1 MLPRTSKVPSLD
13 PRSKKKSR
21 FLDYVCRRSNLA
33 LLLLP
38 IALLASLYAVSSD
51 KNFTFE
57 PRLAFYGSYNV
68 AEGTVDGYLV
78 WNSRC
83 QMLSKDPLDPS
94 IRAYVKK
101 EKYQN
106 CSNKPLL
113 SGVSRDENGSVLLH
127 LNPTDL
133 PAGLECCWA
142 SIYRPSD
149 EPSEQIK
156 RPANVDSSIVVKRC
170 ERFEREARL
179 PEDARAVMVSCTAKW
194 KKPVYQNV
202 HAILG
207 VEKVRDRLRRNRTS
221 DGPLSRKL
229 SVLLLG
235 IDSVSRLNF
244 IRSAPN
250 TERYLRETGWVR
262 MNGYNKMGDN
272 TFPNL
277 MAILTG
283 QSQAQAYSRCK
294 PTVPHKLDQCPFIW
308 RNFRDAGYATAYG
321 EDETSLNTFN
331 YLKTGFVEPPTDYYL
346 RPYILA
352 SEKLLKTKRR
362 FGLKYCTGPESSF
375 DRILDYAV
383 EFARAFLGLPYFGL
397 FWTIS
402 ASHENANGLSSM
414 DDQLLDKMKTL
425 EREGVLNDSMIVFLS
440 DHGMRWGP
448 IRSTFVGWY
457 EERLPFL
464 YLWLPEWF
472 REELPDAY
480 PSLQTNQHRLAS
492 PFDLYQTL
500 RQVLELSG
508 GRADPSP
515 GCPDCHSL
523 LEPLPRERGCSDVG
537 VSSHWCTCTAFEPV
551 DMDDPLVQRGAEFF
565 LDHVERLLATYKDRK
580 GRRLCAKLRLKK
592 MLRADRAVDSSSYA
606 YFYTIQVSPGD
617 GKFEVTVRY
626 HNGTYSVSD
635 HDVSRINSYAI
646 AAKCLDRGMKQYC
659 YCLR

>member
-1 MLPRTSKVPSLD
+1 ME
-13 PRSKKKSR
+13 
-21 FLDYVCRRSNLA
+21 RSNEHGQRLVTR
-33 LLLLP
+33 P
-38 IALLASLYAVSSD
+38 I
-51 KNFTFE
+51 
-57 PRLAFYGSYNV
+57 PRC
-68 AEGTVDGYLV
+68 
-78 WNSRC
+78 R
-83 QMLSKDPLDPS
+83 
-94 IRAYVKK
+94 
-101 EKYQN
+101 
-106 CSNKPLL
+106 
-113 SGVSRDENGSVLLH
+113 
-127 LNPTDL
+127 
-133 PAGLECCWA
+133 
-142 SIYRPSD
+142 
-149 EPSEQIK
+149 
-156 RPANVDSSIVVKRC
+156 VKRC

-179 PEDARAVMVSCTAKW
+179 PEDARAVMVSCAKS
-194 KKPVYQNV
+194 KKANKPVYENV

-207 VEKVRDRLRRNRTS
+207 VEKVRDRLRRNRT
-221 DGPLSRKL
+221 DGLSRKL

-244 IRSAPN
+244 IRSVPN
-250 TERYLRETGWVR
+250 TEKYLRETGWVR

-294 PTVPHKLDQCPFIW
+294 PTVPYKLDQCPFIW
-308 RNFRDAGYATAYG
+308 QNFRDAGYATAYG

-352 SEKLLKTKRR
+352 CEKLLKAKKR
-362 FGLKYCTGPESSF
+362 FGLKYCTGPEASF
-375 DRILDYAV
+375 DRILDYAI

-402 ASHENANGLSSM
+402 VSHENANGLSSM
-414 DDQLLDKMKTL
+414 DDQLLEKVKTL

-472 REELPDAY
+472 REERPEAY
-480 PSLQTNQHRLAS
+480 PSLLINQHRLAS

-508 GRADPSP
+508 GRADPPS
-515 GCPDCHSL
+515 GCADCRSL
-523 LEPLPRERGCSDVG
+523 LEPLPRERGCSDAG
-537 VSSHWCTCTAFEPV
+537 ISSHWCTCTAFEPV
-551 DMDDPLVQRGAEFF
+551 DPQETMVQRGVEFF
-565 LDHVERLLATYKDRK
+565 LDHVEKLLATYKDRK

-592 MLRADRAVDSSSYA
+592 LLRANRAIDDSNSLA
-606 YFYTIQVSPGD
+606 YFYVIQVSPGD
-617 GKFEVTVRY
+617 GKFEATVRY
-626 HNGTYSVSD
+626 YYNGTYSMSD

-646 AAKCLDRGMKQYC
+646 AAKCLEHGMKQYC
-659 YCLR
+659 HCLR